1 MKSGTG
7 ASASAL
13 AVVAVV
19 LGAGAGG
26 FLLHRMTRPGE
37 PGLRP
42 LPPAAPSAA
51 ATGAPARPRETPPT
65 PQKLPDV
72 VLPDLKGV
80 AHRLSDWQGRP
91 LVINFWAS
99 WCEPCRR
106 EIPLLK
112 AIRRENAP
120 NKLEVVGIAVDH
132 PEPVQKLAGE
142 LRIDYPVLVGETG
155 GLEAVTAFGMDTV
168 LPFTVFADAQG
179 RIVTLKVGEL
189 HRDEATFI
197 LARLADLGAGRLAL
211 AEARSQI
218 SEEIRRLA
226 ALRAGATAFGG
237 D

>member
-1 MKSGTG
+1 MKSGAR

-13 AVVAVV
+13 AAVAVV
-19 LGAGAGG
+19 LGAGAAG
-26 FLLHRMTRPGE
+26 FLLHRMTRPEE

-42 LPPAAPSAA
+42 LPATAQSAA
-51 ATGAPARPRETPPT
+51 ATGAPARP
-65 PQKLPDV
+65 PQTALTSGKLPEV
-72 VLPDLKGV
+72 SLPDLKGV
-80 AHRLSDWQGRP
+80 THRLSDWQGRP

-106 EIPLLK
+106 EIPLLR

-120 NKLEVVGIAVDH
+120 KNLEVVGIAVDH
-132 PEPVQKLAGE
+132 PEPVQKLAAE
-142 LRIDYPVLVGETG
+142 LQIDYPVLVGETG

-211 AEARSQI
+211 ADARSQI

-226 ALRAGATAFGG
+226 ALRAGSAASGG